1 MMKLVRIM
9 GFRYRN
15 CYTLKIR
22 YILKLTSVL
31 SKDSKLIKEED
42 SHTFFLKYHFHTV
55 EKILLGFFIST

>member
-15 CYTLKIR
+15 CYIFKIR
-22 YILKLTSVL
+22 YILKLIFVF

-42 SHTFFLKYHFHTV
+42 SYIYFFKYYFYIV
-55 EKILLGFFIST
+55 EKILLGFFISI